1 MMQKRHVAKTVVY
14 ATNKK
19 ATKTAQKAKNES
31 LINGAFFTS
40 AKTEL
45 KK

>member
-1 MMQKRHVAKTVVY
+1 MMQKRHVAKTVEF

-19 ATKTAQKAKNES
+19 ATKTAQKPKNES